1 MERSEGGERGDTKP
15 GMSAILAA
23 TQNPY
28 SFPPLPSP
36 LSPLAP
42 SLSSRRN
49 GRRGRWLQPPPAA
62 AWKSSSCHLPSR
74 VRMAHFCRIPFGPAA
89 GTEGGFGG
97 PVHAGAATVAFAG
110 WFALRSPVRGALG
123 LGRRPWAPGLHAA
136 SQGLTRPRYPPPPVA
151 KAGRKASGEDLE
163 KPKRC
168 WSRAQGSWK

>member
-110 WFALRSPVRGALG
+110 WFRTAVASARGTGAG
-123 LGRRPWAPGLHAA
+123 
-136 SQGLTRPRYPPPPVA
+136 PPPLGARAARSLPGPHPPAVSTS
-151 KAGRKASGEDLE
+151 SG
-163 KPKRC
+163 C
-168 WSRAQGSWK
+168 